1 MQKNNLRPL
10 PNKILKYEETDMIS
24 QSIFNYK
31 KCLFNNANKP
41 MKPKEIQAQ
50 KKFTFTKNSI
60 KKSQIN
66 YNIKKYVHKEIQK
79 ILNYLRSFYYFEKN
93 TNIFF
98 FDLFIMKYKIVNSDC
113 ISHYYSY
120 NESKKIIP
128 KKEYYYKHHMLFLE
142 KPNFADDYFNKWK
155 RSYGF
160 QQLRI
165 YQNQYKKMN
174 KIQKLDNLNN
184 KPKENKK
191 IFDRYVLETI
201 ENYSTTITQSS
212 NNEKGT
218 PLTPLEIFKRCEDLN
233 KKKQLEKINKQNKS
247 ITFSESDISYISKN
261 ILDESL
267 ISMVKDLTKNQKK
280 LKITK
285 NTQKYQKIK
294 KIAKNKPNSNNLIK
308 NQVEKKRVSTS
319 VNKKNK
325 ILFDN
330 KNRESSHRPKR
341 PSCVNTH
348 LISNLIN
355 SYQHFGTLKKEK
367 GVTNLKRQSYFIKNK
382 DNKINSNLISAS
394 SISCNNVKKLLS
406 FFFTEKNKKKNS
418 NNDIKNNIIKK
429 SAIKN
434 IRMKIISN
442 QNNSR
447 EKHEQKKSRAESPY
461 ILKLRNNKSKSKKK
475 KSVLQCYQKPVYAAK
490 RDASNRKNINSNN
503 IKHNFKHVN
512 IMTMSYNNNTDIKS
526 SFQNLKCNKT
536 LAKSIVIQ

>member
-1 MQKNNLRPL
+1 
-10 PNKILKYEETDMIS
+10 
-24 QSIFNYK
+24 
-31 KCLFNNANKP
+31 
-41 MKPKEIQAQ
+41 
-50 KKFTFTKNSI
+50 
-60 KKSQIN
+60 
-66 YNIKKYVHKEIQK
+66 
-79 ILNYLRSFYYFEKN
+79 
-93 TNIFF
+93 
-98 FDLFIMKYKIVNSDC
+98 
-113 ISHYYSY
+113 
-120 NESKKIIP
+120 
-128 KKEYYYKHHMLFLE
+128 
-142 KPNFADDYFNKWK
+142 
-155 RSYGF
+155 
-160 QQLRI
+160 
-165 YQNQYKKMN
+165 MN

-285 NTQKYQKIK
+285 NTQKFQKIK

-348 LISNLIN
+348 LI
-355 SYQHFGTLKKEK
+355 
-367 GVTNLKRQSYFIKNK
+367 
-382 DNKINSNLISAS
+382 
-394 SISCNNVKKLLS
+394 
-406 FFFTEKNKKKNS
+406 
-418 NNDIKNNIIKK
+418 
-429 SAIKN
+429 
-434 IRMKIISN
+434 
-442 QNNSR
+442 
-447 EKHEQKKSRAESPY
+447 
-461 ILKLRNNKSKSKKK
+461 
-475 KSVLQCYQKPVYAAK
+475 
-490 RDASNRKNINSNN
+490 
-503 IKHNFKHVN
+503 
-512 IMTMSYNNNTDIKS
+512 
-526 SFQNLKCNKT
+526 
-536 LAKSIVIQ
+536 